1 MTDAG
6 FPDRRTDPVGPQP
19 DLRIVSRRVYRGP
32 NVWHYDKAIQL
43 VVDLGTLESF
53 PSDKLP
59 GFTEQLLDLLPGLVN
74 HSCSRGHKGGFVER
88 LNEGTWMG
96 HIAEHVALQL
106 QQSVGHDL
114 RRGKTRQVT
123 GRRGVYNVIFAFF
136 DENVGLA
143 AGDLAVR
150 LVNHLVQAE
159 EGFDFAAELEQFIV
173 RGERS
178 AFGPS
183 TQAIV
188 DEAVSRDIPWIRLNS
203 ASLVQ
208 LGQGIHQERIRAT
221 MTSRTPSVAVDIAGN
236 KELTLSLLSA
246 AGLPVPR
253 SESVRVVDDA
263 VRVATRV
270 GYPVVVKPLDGNHGR
285 GVCLDLQGAADVRKA
300 FEVALG
306 ESRGG
311 QVIVESHITGRDYRC
326 LVIDG
331 KIAAIAERVP
341 AHVVGDG
348 KHSIT
353 ELVAIT
359 NATRAAVSGTRR
371 C

>member
-59 GFTEQLLDLLPGLVN
+59 GFTERLLDLLPGLVN

-178 AFGPS
+178 AFVRRPRPS
-183 TQAIV
+183 WTRRSPA
-188 DEAVSRDIPWIRLNS
+188 
-203 ASLVQ
+203 
-208 LGQGIHQERIRAT
+208 
-221 MTSRTPSVAVDIAGN
+221 TSRG
-236 KELTLSLLSA
+236 
-246 AGLPVPR
+246 
-253 SESVRVVDDA
+253 
-263 VRVATRV
+263 
-270 GYPVVVKPLDGNHGR
+270 
-285 GVCLDLQGAADVRKA
+285 
-300 FEVALG
+300 
-306 ESRGG
+306 
-311 QVIVESHITGRDYRC
+311 
-326 LVIDG
+326 
-331 KIAAIAERVP
+331 
-341 AHVVGDG
+341 
-348 KHSIT
+348 
-353 ELVAIT
+353 
-359 NATRAAVSGTRR
+359 SG
-371 C
+371 